1 MANEYLINRADLVSV
16 ADAIRAKGETTE
28 QLVFPGG
35 FVAAIAG
42 METGKT
48 GATLAVTT
56 PAEGVTVTVAKGE
69 LSYTKTT
76 GADGTAV
83 FSGLETGTW
92 TITIS
97 DGSQTATGTVDIDA
111 DYAAQLTFF
120 AATIN
125 VTYPT
130 GLVCTATNGVTTL
143 TAPDTSGTWAC
154 VVPNA
159 GTWTVSTDVSSA
171 DVTVTEK
178 GQITSVTLPCYL
190 YNNGDECSAV
200 SGGWTSKGSKIK
212 NGNGTPVAPTI
223 ARNSSNIVATIA
235 SSDTNAGVFI
245 HAKKIDVT
253 NYNTLSFTG
262 TLKTF
267 GAYKSCN
274 MYAWV
279 EISSNGYDQDFLFRD
294 GVYSTTGATSRDN
307 ATVDVSKLS
316 GEVIIGFGLY
326 AGASITMKELKL
338 T

>member
-1 MANEYLINRADLVSV
+1 MANEYLVNAADLTSV
-16 ADAIRAKGETTE
+16 ADTIRTKGEMTE

-48 GATLAVTT
+48 GATLTVTT
-56 PAEGVTVTVAKGE
+56 PAEGVTVTVTKGE

-76 GADGTAV
+76 GADRTAV

-92 TITIS
+92 TITMS
-97 DGSQTATGTVDIDA
+97 DGSQTATRTVDIDA
-111 DYAAQLTFF
+111 EYAAELTFF

-130 GLVCTATNGVTTL
+130 GLVCTATDGVTTL

-171 DVTVTEK
+171 DVTVTDK

-190 YNNGDECSAV
+190 YNNGDECTAV
-200 SGGWTSKGSKIK
+200 SGGWTSKASKTQ

-223 ARNSSNIVATIA
+223 TRNSSNIVATIA
-235 SSDTNAGVFI
+235 TSDSNSGVFI
-245 HAKKIDVT
+245 TAKKIDVT

-262 TLKTF
+262 TFKTF

-279 EISSNGYDQDFLFRD
+279 EISSNGYNQDFLFRE
-294 GVYSTTGATSRDN
+294 GVGSNTGATSRNN